1 MSPLVYASMCL
12 MGWSSKGLKGKKS
25 IPLAS
30 MYVGASRG
38 SNAKLGMDESYAK
51 TLQAYERA

>member
-1 MSPLVYASMCL
+1 